1 MKNIFKFI
9 NKKGCT
15 VIRQCQIV
23 RAAAQAKLAEEN
35 GQFVMEHALAFA
47 IALGVGAIASA
58 LVISALQSDL
68 APAILAKIHSFF
80 A

>member
-1 MKNIFKFI
+1 MKSIFKFI

-15 VIRQCQIV
+15 VIRRCQTA

-47 IALGVGAIASA
+47 IALGVAAIASA

-80 A
+80 